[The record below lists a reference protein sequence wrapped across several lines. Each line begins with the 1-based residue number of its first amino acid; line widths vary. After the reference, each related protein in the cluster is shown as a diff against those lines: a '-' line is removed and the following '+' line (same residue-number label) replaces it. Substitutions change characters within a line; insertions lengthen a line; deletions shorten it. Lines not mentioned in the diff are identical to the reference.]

1 MFTSNSNSGFAIEF
15 ANKWKISVQF
25 GPHNYC
31 ERQGSKDNPMQSST
45 FKIIHSDFVSTNH
58 RNWHSKDAEIAVIDS
73 KGNFVPIPTDHE
85 LFYKWAWNKKY
96 INSSKLDDVCPHAS
110 VEYFEELLT
119 WVRLQDRINE
129 DD

>member
-25 GPHNYC
+25 GPYHSC
-31 ERQGSKDNPMQSST
+31 ERQGSMDNPMTPEQG
-45 FKIIHSDFVSTNH
+45 NY
-58 RNWHSKDAEIAVIDS
+58 RNWHSKNAEISVIDS

-85 LFYKWAWNKKY
+85 LFYKWAWNKKH

-119 WVRLQDRINE
+119 WVRLQDRIDE

>member
-15 ANKWKISVQF
+15 KNGWKISVQF

-31 ERQGSKDNPMQSST
+31 ERQGSKDHPMEPST
-45 FKIIHSDFVSTNH
+45 LNYRS
-58 RNWHSKDAEIAVIDS
+58 WHSKNAEIAVINS

-85 LFYKWAWNKKY
+85 LFYKWAWDKKH

-119 WVRLQDRINE
+119 WVRLQDPVPLPRTNE